1 MDKVCQVD
9 MFSDTACQVVL
20 SAAVTG
26 ERDNVCD
33 NGVTRW
39 GVGGGGGGGVTRT
52 RLHDL
57 HQDRSVTLHDH

>member
-33 NGVTRW
+33 NGLTTWVE
-39 GVGGGGGGGVTRT
+39 GGGVTRT